1 MADDHPAS
9 RTRLAALL
17 HSPDES
23 LIDVVDNLLT
33 KGVVL
38 DGELVLG
45 LANVDLIYLRVSALL
60 VAADRLARE
69 E

>member
-9 RTRLAALL
+9 RARLAALL
-17 HSPDES
+17 HAPDES

-60 VAADRLARE
+60 VAADRLTRE